1 VHLDHVQ
8 ASADQ
13 STLDV
18 WLAFFYGAAL
28 AIYFSLFGAIVV
40 MCQTAWPIVLIMIPL
55 AGVYFLYQ
63 VVLKPYTLNPNPG
76 FWSFIWKVCLTRSF
90 AER

>member
-63 VVLKPYTLNPNPG
+63 VVLKP
-76 FWSFIWKVCLTRSF
+76 
-90 AER
+90 